1 MDERQ
6 VVSVEVLRSLFRIGD
21 RVLEDLRIKIK
32 FDEKKQSGYPVS
44 SPRKIILIE

>member
-6 VVSVEVLRSLFRIGD
+6 VVSVEVLRSLLRIGD

-32 FDEKKQSGYPVS
+32 FDEKKQGSCPVS

>member
-6 VVSVEVLRSLFRIGD
+6 VVSVEVLRALLRIGD

-32 FDEKKQSGYPVS
+32 FDEKKQADYPVS
-44 SPRKIILIE
+44 SLRKVILIE